1 MKDIYKTIYKNG
13 EDEVI
18 INKSKFIGYS
28 SPINSEDQAL
38 SFIESIKTKHKDA
51 THNVYA
57 YVLGE
62 ESNIQRFSDDG
73 EPSGTAGI
81 PALEVIKKED
91 LRNMVVV
98 VTRYFGGI
106 KLGGGGLIRAYTKG
120 AKIGIDSGI
129 IVDMTIHTKLRIS
142 IPYTILG
149 KIENYLGNNSY
160 KAEELIYM
168 EDVEILLYVI
178 KSKVDEFKEEILNLS
193 NGNVKIIHED
203 ERHLPL
209 IDGNRIWMCFLLQ

>member
-1 MKDIYKTIYKNG
+1 MKDVYKTIYKNG
-13 EDEVI
+13 EDEII
-18 INKSKFIGYS
+18 INKSRFIGYS
-28 SPINSEDQAL
+28 SPIHTEEDAL

-81 PALEVIKKED
+81 PILEVIKKED

-129 IVDMTIHTKLRIS
+129 IVDMTLHKRLRLS
-142 IPYTILG
+142 IPYTLLG
-149 KIENYLGNNSY
+149 KIENFLGNNSY
-160 KAEELIYM
+160 KSEEVIYTD
-168 EDVEILLYVI
+168 DVEILLYVA
-178 KSKVDEFKEEILNLS
+178 KSKLDNFSTEMLNLTS
-193 NGNVKIIHED
+193 GNVKISYED
-203 ERHLPL
+203 EIHLPL
-209 IDGNRIWMCFLLQ
+209 LDGVRL